1 MLSDTLRRGTHRAAN
16 PMDMIEEAIAAKE
29 WVYDRRCD
37 TELAVE
43 APGTWCDYGMF
54 FAWSEELN
62 ALHFSCALDMRVQPK
77 LMAQIYE
84 LLAKLNERLWMGH
97 FAIWVEEGI
106 PMFRHTVR
114 LPDRLDIDLVTEL
127 MDLAMQECERYY
139 PAFQFVIWGG
149 KSPEE
154 SLAAAL
160 IGVSGAQSH
169 RAPLRRV
176 K

>member
-1 MLSDTLRRGTHRAAN
+1 MQSKDMLRRQSASTSN
-16 PMDMIEEAIAAKE
+16 PIDFIEEFIAGKD
-29 WVYDRRCD
+29 WVHDRRCE

-54 FAWSEELN
+54 FAWSDDLK
-62 ALHFSCALDMRVQPK
+62 ALHFSCALDMRVQSK
-77 LMAQIYE
+77 LMGQVYE

-114 LPDRLDIDLVTEL
+114 LPDRLDSELIGEL
-127 MDLAMQECERYY
+127 MDLAVAECERYY

-149 KSPEE
+149 RTAEDAIAS
-154 SLAAAL
+154 SLLDTVGEA
-160 IGVSGAQSH
+160 
-169 RAPLRRV
+169 
-176 K
+176 

>member
-1 MLSDTLRRGTHRAAN
+1 
-16 PMDMIEEAIAAKE
+16 MDMIEESIGRRE
-29 WVYDRRCD
+29 WAHDRRSD

-54 FAWSEELN
+54 FAWSEELS

-77 LMAQIYE
+77 LLPHIYE

-97 FAIWVEEGI
+97 FAVWVEEGI

-114 LPDRLDIDLVTEL
+114 LPNHMEAEAVDEL
-127 MDLAMQECERYY
+127 MDLAMTECERYY

-149 KSPEE
+149 RSAADAIAS
-154 SLAAAL
+154 SLL
-160 IGVSGAQSH
+160 DTIGEA
-169 RAPLRRV
+169 
-176 K
+176 

>member
-1 MLSDTLRRGTHRAAN
+1 MQSSALRRISTATVTN
-16 PMDMIEEAIAAKE
+16 PIDLIEEVIAGKE
-29 WVYDRRCD
+29 WVYDRRCE

-54 FAWSEELN
+54 FAWSEDLS
-62 ALHFSCALDMRVQPK
+62 ALHFSCALDMRVQNK
-77 LMAQIYE
+77 LMGNIYE

-114 LPDRLDIDLVTEL
+114 LNDRVDTDAVGEL
-127 MDLAMQECERYY
+127 MELAMAECERYY

-149 KSPEE
+149 RTAEDAIAS
-154 SLAAAL
+154 SLLDTVGEA
-160 IGVSGAQSH
+160 
-169 RAPLRRV
+169 
-176 K
+176 